1 MVKQPRP
8 FCFNP
13 SKIKAFVL
21 GCDPT
26 AFDKNGN
33 LLEFDYVFDLGKDQ
47 RYFSSILK
55 NLNLIGISL
64 KDIYV
69 QNLIADYQKIET
81 AKNKHWE
88 AKAEQY
94 LADRKT
100 EFDQVDPTRK
110 IPVFLTAERLCHF
123 LLNDGE
129 KKRKAS
135 EIYTSKTEIPI
146 PPEANKL
153 GLFKPIK
160 KEILKLLK
168 CLIHSQELN
177 IRVLKKE
184 VLNLSWT
191 YF

>member
-153 GLFKPIK
+153 GRPLIPLYRHYRYDLFKWPDYS
-160 KEILKLLK
+160 
-168 CLIHSQELN
+168 SQL
-177 IRVLKKE
+177 RRK
-184 VLNLSWT
+184 
-191 YF
+191 F

>member
-1 MVKQPRP
+1 MNLLSPKL
-8 FCFNP
+8 FCVDP
-13 SKIKAFVL
+13 DKIKAFVL

-26 AFDKNGN
+26 AFDKNDN
-33 LLEFDYVFDLGKDQ
+33 LLQFDYVFDLGKDE

-69 QNLIADYQKIET
+69 QNLVADYQKIET

-88 AKAEQY
+88 ATAERY
-94 LADRKT
+94 LLSRKT
-100 EFDQVDPTRK
+100 EFDQVDPTRE

-129 KKRKAS
+129 RKCKAS
-135 EIYTSKTEIPI
+135 EIYALKTEIPI

-153 GLFKPIK
+153 GRPLIPLYRHYKYDLQKWPDYSSLLRNRFK
-160 KEILKLLK
+160 
-168 CLIHSQELN
+168 N
-177 IRVLKKE
+177 
-184 VLNLSWT
+184 
-191 YF
+191 Y